1 MQRII
6 GEDSHTTMSAHL
18 ISYHKNMVGFVY
30 LQQKHRDL
38 VHYYKYMA
46 GVVVMRY
53 RNKFL
58 VVRGSAA

>member
-18 ISYHKNMVGFVY
+18 ISYHKNMV
-30 LQQKHRDL
+30 DL
-38 VHYYKYMA
+38 VHYYKYIA

-58 VVRGSAA
+58 VVRGSAS